1 MTKNQNLE
9 DLLTFLEKNLKKVST
24 ELEEAPTGTLVR
36 VTDRGKVKYLKSDKV
51 DDVYRRKH
59 VDPDAD
65 IVKAL
70 ARKEYLRIEKEILES
85 DIALIRNIKT
95 RYVEPAPENILNR
108 VKKAYDKLPEK
119 YFFMPLSRFSSSGE
133 RENKELLFQE
143 QLIEWSRAEYE
154 QSDYKPEKKIHITSE
169 GVRVRSKSELI
180 IAELLYIQDI
190 PFRYEEM
197 LTIANRKFA
206 PDFTIL
212 REDGAL
218 VYWEHCGMPNNPAYM
233 ASHKDKLSK
242 YEAAGIVPWK
252 NLIITYDEPDGTLN
266 IGIIESEIQNKI
278 KRI

>member
-1 MTKNQNLE
+1 MQNLE

-51 DDVYRRKH
+51 DDGYRRKH
-59 VDPDAD
+59 ADPDAD

-70 ARKEYLRIEKEILES
+70 ARKEYLRIEKELLES
-85 DIALIRNIKT
+85 DIALIRNINR
-95 RYVEPAPENILNR
+95 RYVEPTPENILNR

-133 RENKELLFQE
+133 RENKELLSRQ
-143 QLIEWSRAEYE
+143 QLVEWSRAEYE

-266 IGIIESEIQNKI
+266 I
-278 KRI
+278 

>member
-51 DDVYRRKH
+51 DDGYRRKH

-119 YFFMPLSRFSSSGE
+119 YFFMPLSRFSSS
-133 RENKELLFQE
+133 
-143 QLIEWSRAEYE
+143 
-154 QSDYKPEKKIHITSE
+154 
-169 GVRVRSKSELI
+169 
-180 IAELLYIQDI
+180 
-190 PFRYEEM
+190 
-197 LTIANRKFA
+197 
-206 PDFTIL
+206 
-212 REDGAL
+212 
-218 VYWEHCGMPNNPAYM
+218 
-233 ASHKDKLSK
+233 
-242 YEAAGIVPWK
+242 
-252 NLIITYDEPDGTLN
+252 
-266 IGIIESEIQNKI
+266 
-278 KRI
+278 

>member
-1 MTKNQNLE
+1 MQNLE

-51 DDVYRRKH
+51 DDGYRRKH
-59 VDPDAD
+59 ADPDAD

-70 ARKEYLRIEKEILES
+70 VRKEYLRIEKELLES
-85 DIALIRNIKT
+85 DIALIRNINR
-95 RYVEPAPENILNR
+95 RYVEPTPENILNR

-133 RENKELLFQE
+133 RENKELLSRQ

-180 IAELLYIQDI
+180 IAELLYIQNV

>member
-1 MTKNQNLE
+1 M
-9 DLLTFLEKNLKKVST
+9 
-24 ELEEAPTGTLVR
+24 
-36 VTDRGKVKYLKSDKV
+36 
-51 DDVYRRKH
+51 
-59 VDPDAD
+59 
-65 IVKAL
+65 KAL
-70 ARKEYLRIEKEILES
+70 ARKEYLRIEKELLES
-85 DIALIRNIKT
+85 DIALIRNINR
-95 RYVEPAPENILNR
+95 RYVEPTPENILNR

-133 RENKELLFQE
+133 RENKELLSQE